1 MRAKLAYLAYQL
13 EVQDTSAK
21 RENVKAAG
29 GVSSMR
35 WRPLSTQAPE
45 AKARSIG
52 FSIPRIASGIMWL
65 WLAKIGSAFEIN
77 IQRGRLV
84 LTGGNL
90 PRFHLAIPY
99 VLVKLKCALFHPR
112 NGLDPERDS

>member
-1 MRAKLAYLAYQL
+1 MAYLAYQL

-29 GVSSMR
+29 GR
-35 WRPLSTQAPE
+35 KFYWRPLPTQAPE

-90 PRFHLAIPY
+90 PRFHLAIPC
-99 VLVKLKCALFHPR
+99 VPVRLKWALFFPW
-112 NGLDPERDS
+112 NGLNLERDSR